1 MDQYC
6 VVEFDDGILSCVKAD
21 KLRSNNGQHSARW
34 KNAWY
39 HVAIILIGEQDQCES
54 FVKNKHKE
62 QVTECTNNN
71 ELCNEDEPNASSNA
85 LSEPYG
91 SDYSDVDP
99 NFVPKESSDEDS
111 SLSNDSLS
119 EDSYVY
125 EQAKSSN
132 AGISESLGNDLNN
145 NSKCY
150 PEQFNKMAATSTDVL
165 SNNVL
170 LNKKIYT
177 ADIPVSIVLEK
188 MQSYV
193 PPNNEMPLD
202 PIIPNSKQGS
212 KKYFCKYCKNMFTKL
227 PSHFEKKHKE
237 EEEVRKFLILPKG
250 TEGRKRIIDGL
261 RKQGCFEFNT
271 DKNLNTGHLI
281 VSRRTKYVKQSSDY
295 KICPYCKGMFSKN
308 TIRKHYAKCIPS
320 HEKGNKKMSIL
331 SKRVHAKVH
340 KTASSILRDH
350 IFPVM
355 REDDVT
361 NIIRYDELVVAFG
374 NSLCCK
380 YRLEHLYK
388 MIRAKLRLIGRFLL
402 AIKGLDETI
411 DNFSSV
417 FDPEKVDTSI
427 QAIHKVASLN
437 HDTMRYDSPAA
448 AADLGTILKKCGK
461 LLITIFIKNKNFMK
475 KQYVEDFLKVLE
487 EELSI
492 SVNRTVIESQLHQK
506 RKKVLELPSTEE
518 INVLF
523 RYADDLMKESFSKLQ
538 ESFSLCNWKN
548 LAASTLILVQI
559 FNRRRAGE
567 VERILIDDF
576 KAYQTFNSEKD
587 SELLNFTVKKFN
599 QDPKE
604 YSRFVIRG
612 KRAREVTVLLSKD
625 MLESILLI
633 LRYRTEANVPDTNPY
648 VFGITGNILENSHLN
663 ACKIMRDYSEKC
675 KVSNPTLLRGT
686 QLRKHLATQSALL
699 DLDDVEVGDL
709 ANFMGHAEKIHR
721 DHYRLPVAV
730 REVGR
735 ISQLLEM
742 GIGKGKGNLS
752 SDTTQE
758 INSVKVLSV
767 NNPARESPTINYP
780 ARDSWDNP
788 LETSYG
794 RQRCVSPMGQ
804 VRKRSWGA
812 NEVQIVTTLFSKHLQ
827 NRTLPTTPECFA
839 AIESND
845 SLSGRTA
852 AQLKSWMSNQF
863 RKKSNEKCRKIMRA
877 YWTEEEKE
885 IMFKIFERNLKGGIL
900 PGLKMC
906 TEVQNKYPQLRH
918 RTAVTLRA
926 WVNNTIKKNSKTK
939 NV

>member
-237 EEEVRKFLILPKG
+237 EEEVRKFLILPK
-250 TEGRKRIIDGL
+250 
-261 RKQGCFEFNT
+261 
-271 DKNLNTGHLI
+271 
-281 VSRRTKYVKQSSDY
+281 
-295 KICPYCKGMFSKN
+295 
-308 TIRKHYAKCIPS
+308 
-320 HEKGNKKMSIL
+320 
-331 SKRVHAKVH
+331 
-340 KTASSILRDH
+340 
-350 IFPVM
+350 
-355 REDDVT
+355 
-361 NIIRYDELVVAFG
+361 
-374 NSLCCK
+374 
-380 YRLEHLYK
+380 
-388 MIRAKLRLIGRFLL
+388 
-402 AIKGLDETI
+402 
-411 DNFSSV
+411 
-417 FDPEKVDTSI
+417 
-427 QAIHKVASLN
+427 
-437 HDTMRYDSPAA
+437 
-448 AADLGTILKKCGK
+448 
-461 LLITIFIKNKNFMK
+461 
-475 KQYVEDFLKVLE
+475 
-487 EELSI
+487 
-492 SVNRTVIESQLHQK
+492 
-506 RKKVLELPSTEE
+506 
-518 INVLF
+518 
-523 RYADDLMKESFSKLQ
+523 
-538 ESFSLCNWKN
+538 
-548 LAASTLILVQI
+548 
-559 FNRRRAGE
+559 
-567 VERILIDDF
+567 
-576 KAYQTFNSEKD
+576 
-587 SELLNFTVKKFN
+587 
-599 QDPKE
+599 
-604 YSRFVIRG
+604 
-612 KRAREVTVLLSKD
+612 
-625 MLESILLI
+625 
-633 LRYRTEANVPDTNPY
+633 
-648 VFGITGNILENSHLN
+648 
-663 ACKIMRDYSEKC
+663 
-675 KVSNPTLLRGT
+675 
-686 QLRKHLATQSALL
+686 
-699 DLDDVEVGDL
+699 
-709 ANFMGHAEKIHR
+709 
-721 DHYRLPVAV
+721 
-730 REVGR
+730 
-735 ISQLLEM
+735 
-742 GIGKGKGNLS
+742 
-752 SDTTQE
+752 
-758 INSVKVLSV
+758 V